1 MHRIVVY
8 TLRMLSKAKVLPA
21 SSVDCK
27 DANNNIY
34 LWKAKYWGIRN
45 MPSFK
50 ITKKANKP
58 HSYRS
63 CLYRACCT
71 SSVSK

>member
-50 ITKKANKP
+50 ITKKKQTNPTATEV
-58 HSYRS
+58 
-63 CLYRACCT
+63 ACIEHAALLL
-71 SSVSK
+71 